1 MLQLLNIFFFVFHTL
16 WIVFICVGWIWKRT
30 RVWQLL
36 AVVLTG
42 LSWFGLGIWYG
53 WGYCICTD
61 WHYRVMEGLGHVEQ
75 RSYSRLL
82 LETMTRLEMSSWLA
96 DVLTG
101 GVFAAAALLS
111 IALNAWDYR
120 RRSARLVRA
129 GEPAA

>member
-61 WHYRVMEGLGHVEQ
+61 WHYRVRERLGSDYDH
-75 RSYSRLL
+75 SYAHLL
-82 LETMTRLEMSSWLA
+82 ILEITKIDLPPVLA
-96 DVLTG
+96 DVITG
-101 GVFAAAALLS
+101 TVFV
-111 IALNAWDYR
+111 IA
-120 RRSARLVRA
+120 S
-129 GEPAA
+129 